1 MAAALQLK
9 AETESR
15 MNEET
20 LISIP
25 EPVTSDNSAWTN
37 LKWLFV
43 MRNLIIC
50 MEAVTVLI
58 SVYGLDIPLHQA
70 ALTGIITFQLLL
82 NWYTWLRLSGDTP
95 VSEGELV
102 MQLGFD
108 ILAITCILYFTGGA
122 TNPLTWFY
130 LLPLI
135 IAATVLTQ
143 TYTWYLVIFASSAY
157 TVLMRYYEPLPRIV
171 PMTLGE
177 TSTAVEHQQH
187 LLVNQQQHLMMDHH
201 DIQLHVFGMWFGF
214 VFSAVLV
221 AYFVVGM
228 ANSLR
233 ALDRKLA
240 LEREQALRNERVVA
254 LGTLAAGAAHEM
266 GTPLG
271 TMAILVHDLEKEYK
285 QHPHSQSKDLCMKM
299 KILREQVDRC
309 KAALSVMSASAGAIR
324 AESGRIMAVSRY
336 LDEVAAAWREQGLPT
351 PLDYVKTGY
360 EPSPGILAERTL
372 THALVN
378 ILNNA
383 ADVSPRRVDLR
394 ARWTPELAILDILDE
409 GPGIAPAVF
418 ASLGKNPVSSKKE
431 HGLGVGLFLAFSA
444 IERLGGKIDMQA
456 RQDRPGTW
464 TRITLPVSGQPGET

>member
-1 MAAALQLK
+1 
-9 AETESR
+9 
-15 MNEET
+15 MNDET

-25 EPVTSDNSAWTN
+25 EPVTSDDSAWTN
-37 LKWLFV
+37 LKWMFV

-50 MEAVTVLI
+50 VEALTVLI

-70 ALTGIITFQLLL
+70 ALTGIITLQVGL
-82 NWYTWLRLSGDTP
+82 NWYTWLRLGSARP
-95 VSEGELV
+95 VTESELV
-102 MQLGFD
+102 VQLCCD
-108 ILAITCILYFTGGA
+108 ILAITGILYFTGGA

-135 IAATVLTQ
+135 IAATVLPQ

-177 TSTAVEHQQH
+177 IDFPVEHQQH
-187 LLVNQQQHLMMDHH
+187 LMVNQQQHLMMDHH

-214 VFSAVLV
+214 VFSAVMV

-228 ANSLR
+228 ADSLR
-233 ALDRKLA
+233 KLDRKLA
-240 LEREQALRNERVVA
+240 AAREQTLRNERVVA

-271 TMAILVHDLEKEYK
+271 TMAILVHDLEKEYQ
-285 QHPHSQSKDLCMKM
+285 QHDHAHSQELCLKM
-299 KILREQVDRC
+299 KILREQVNRC
-309 KAALSVMSASAGAIR
+309 KAALSVMSATAGELR
-324 AESGRIMAVSRY
+324 ADSGRSMPVSRY
-336 LDEVAAAWREQGLPT
+336 LDEVAADWRGQRLKT
-351 PLDYVKTGY
+351 PLHYLKTGY

-383 ADVSPRRVDLR
+383 SDVSPQRVELR
-394 ARWTPELAILDILDE
+394 ARWTPAYATLEIFDE

-418 ASLGKNPVSSKKE
+418 ATLGKDPVSSKKE

-444 IERLGGKIDMQA
+444 IERLGGKIHMQA
-456 RQDRPGTW
+456 RQDCRGTL
-464 TRITLPVSGQPGET
+464 TRITLPVSDRLGET